1 MPSSLL
7 LSRSWCCG
15 VVFLTP
21 SDAPSKL
28 TLIPLKEVLAN
39 RIVDALLVV
48 YEPERAFQE
57 ITISMTSSADTKVAE
72 GADMMGWMEALEI
85 TRFGGGADR
94 ASLANSAF
102 QGAYTSDDRDMY
114 PSAAPSHRGRL
125 CRSGEGCTW
134 TPKNGG
140 IFTMKFLKDSPNTSR
155 KVLVSAAFFPL
166 TYFHKQHFIERG

>member
-1 MPSSLL
+1 VPSSLL

-39 RIVDALLVV
+39 MIVDALLVV

-102 QGAYTSDDRDMY
+102 QGAYTSADRDMY
-114 PSAAPSHRGRL
+114 PSAAPSHR
-125 CRSGEGCTW
+125 
-134 TPKNGG
+134 
-140 IFTMKFLKDSPNTSR
+140 
-155 KVLVSAAFFPL
+155 
-166 TYFHKQHFIERG
+166 